1 MFRHLSMIS
10 IQESYSNKEEMPEY
24 LLGVLFVVF
33 VNFAVEIYVEREF
46 GQLVR
51 GYAKSLEYAVEGS

>member
-24 LLGVLFVVF
+24 LLGVLLVVF

-46 GQLVR
+46 G
-51 GYAKSLEYAVEGS
+51 